1 MDTLQG
7 TLERIVYEN
16 EETGYT
22 IARFSSRDYP
32 NELLTVVGNLM
43 SANPGEGL
51 LLKGQWVI
59 NPKYGRQ
66 FKIEDYETVMPATL
80 VGLKKYLGSGLIKGI
95 GPVMAGR
102 IINHFGL
109 DTMDIIE
116 RSPRKLEQVPG
127 IGRKRVEM
135 VMTAWEE
142 QREIK
147 NVMLFLQSH
156 DVSTT
161 YAVKIFKTYEQD
173 SIKVV
178 SEEPYRLADD
188 IYGIGFK
195 TADQIAQNLGI
206 EKDSPARIM
215 SGIQYVL
222 NQRADDGHV
231 YLPHR
236 ELIGQSSEIL
246 EVTEDQVKEGIDGLL
261 EKEAIVAE
269 KEGGGELLSSL
280 FEREKK
286 PEPMILFE
294 NTIAE
299 TPDEEYAPF
308 DETGKMREN
317 VRNLASSDAEE
328 NAVIFLVPFFYA
340 EVGVANGISR
350 LLNAPGSA
358 QVHHYVEES
367 IDELE
372 VQMRMRLAKK
382 QREAIKKALTN
393 KVMILTGGPGTGKT
407 TTTIGIIRL
416 FEQLDKQVLLA
427 APTGRAAKRLS
438 ETTGREAKTI
448 HRLLEYTPK
457 GNTFKR
463 NQDNPLKAEVVIVDE
478 ISMVDLLLM
487 NNLVKAVPN
496 TASLILVGDI
506 DQLPAVGAGNVLKD
520 LIASECVE
528 VVRLTEVFR
537 QAQKSMIITNA
548 HRVNQGK
555 MPLATGSK
563 ERDFFFIEEEEPEK
577 VTELVLDL
585 ICRRLPSHYGY
596 HPIDNIQLICP
607 MRRGTVGVLNFNR
620 LLQEALNREAQ
631 NLPQGARSFRVG
643 DKVMQIRNNY
653 DYEVFNGDIGRITK
667 LDTVAQ
673 KVAVTYPEKVVN
685 YEYADLDELTLAYAI
700 TVHKSQ
706 GSEYKS
712 VVMPLLTQHYMMLQ
726 RNLLYTGITRAKEL
740 VVIVGTKRALG
751 MAVRNNKVVRRYTG
765 LAERLKRARGDE
777 LMPVDAIAEDS
788 ISGSF

>member
-1 MDTLQG
+1 MDMLQG

-43 SANPGEGL
+43 SSNPGECL
-51 LLKGQWVI
+51 LLKGEWVI

-66 FKIEDYETVMPATL
+66 FKIEDYETIMPATL

-102 IINHFGL
+102 IVNHFSL
-109 DTMDIIE
+109 DTMEIIE

-135 VMTAWEE
+135 VMKAWEE

-161 YAVKIFKTYEQD
+161 YAVKIFKTYEQE

-195 TADQIAQNLGI
+195 TADQIAQNLGMD
-206 EKDSPARIM
+206 KDSPARIM
-215 SGIQYVL
+215 SGVQYVL

-231 YLPHR
+231 YLPTR

-246 EVTEDQVKEGIDGLL
+246 EVTEEQVKEGIDGLL
-261 EKEAIVAE
+261 EKESIVAE
-269 KEGGGELLSSL
+269 KDGGGQLLNNL
-280 FEREKK
+280 FGQKETDQ
-286 PEPMILFE
+286 MALFE
-294 NTIAE
+294 NIVAE
-299 TPDEEYAPF
+299 TPEEEYAPF
-308 DETGKMREN
+308 DEAP
-317 VRNLASSDAEE
+317 NLQDNEAET
-328 NAVIFLVPFFYA
+328 AVIFLVPFFYA

-350 LLNAPGSA
+350 LLNVPGSA

-372 VQMRMRLAKK
+372 VQMRMRLAKN
-382 QREAIKKALTN
+382 QREAIKKALTS

-416 FEQLDKQVLLA
+416 FEQLDKKVILA

-457 GNTFKR
+457 GNTFKK
-463 NQDNPLKAEVVIVDE
+463 NQDNPLEADVVIIDE

-496 TASLILVGDI
+496 TASLILVGDV

-520 LIASECVE
+520 LIASGCVE

-555 MPLATGSK
+555 MPMPTGPK
-563 ERDFFFIEEEEPEK
+563 DRDYFFIEEEEPEK
-577 VTELVLDL
+577 VTELVLNL
-585 ICRRLPSHYGY
+585 ICRRLPSYYGY
-596 HPIDNIQLICP
+596 HPIDDIQLICP

-620 LLQEALNREAQ
+620 LLQDALNENAQ
-631 NLPQGARSFRVG
+631 NLPKGARSFRVG

-653 DYEVFNGDIGRITK
+653 DIEVFNGDIGRITK
-667 LDTVAQ
+667 LDTIAQ
-673 KVAVTYPEKVVN
+673 KVTVTYPEKAVN
-685 YEYADLDELTLAYAI
+685 YEYSDLDELTLAYVI

-765 LAERLKRARGDE
+765 LAERLKRTCGAE
-777 LMPVDAIAEDS
+777 LAEVMEVEHAAGLLERREREGGKS
-788 ISGSF
+788 

>member
-1 MDTLQG
+1 MDTLEG
-7 TLERIVYEN
+7 TLERIVYGN

-32 NELLTVVGNLM
+32 NELLTVVGDLM
-43 SANPGEGL
+43 SANPGECL
-51 LLKGQWVI
+51 LLKGQWIV

-66 FKIEDYETVMPATL
+66 FKIEDYETIMPATL
-80 VGLKKYLGSGLIKGI
+80 AGIKKYLGSGLIKGI

-102 IINHFGL
+102 IVNHFGV
-109 DTMDIIE
+109 DTIDIIE
-116 RSPRKLEQVPG
+116 KSPRKLEQIPG

-135 VMTAWEE
+135 VMNAWEE

-156 DVSTT
+156 NVSTT
-161 YAVKIFKTYEQD
+161 YAVKIYKTYEQE

-195 TADQIAQNLGI
+195 TADTIAQNLGI
-206 EKDSPARIM
+206 DKDAPARIM

-222 NQRADDGHV
+222 NQRANDGHV
-231 YLPHR
+231 YLPTR

-246 EVTEDQVKEGIDGLL
+246 EVTDEQIKEGIDGLL
-261 EKEAIVAE
+261 EKKAIVAE
-269 KEGGGELLSSL
+269 SEGGGLLSPSL
-280 FEREKK
+280 FERKK
-286 PEPMILFE
+286 VPDFAKLFE
-294 NTIAE
+294 EAVAEDANT
-299 TPDEEYAPF
+299 EYVPT
-308 DETGKMREN
+308 DETGDVKEN
-317 VRNLASSDAEE
+317 EVE
-328 NAVIFLVPFFYA
+328 NAAIFLVPFFYS

-350 LLNAPGSA
+350 LLNAPGSV
-358 QVHHYVEES
+358 QTHHYVEES
-367 IDELE
+367 IDEVE
-372 VQMRMRLAKK
+372 VQMRMRFAKK
-382 QREAIKKALTN
+382 QREAIKKTLTN

-407 TTTIGIIRL
+407 TTTLGIIRL
-416 FEQLDKQVLLA
+416 FEQLGKKVLLA

-448 HRLLEYTPK
+448 HRLLEYSPK

-463 NQDNPLKAEVVIVDE
+463 NQDNPLEADVVVIDE

-487 NNLVKAVPN
+487 NNLVKAVHKA
-496 TASLILVGDI
+496 ASLILVGDI

-520 LIASECVE
+520 LIASGCVE

-555 MPLATGSK
+555 MPLSTGTK
-563 ERDFFFIEEEEPEK
+563 DRDFFFIEEEEPEK
-577 VTELVLDL
+577 VAELVLDL
-585 ICRRLPSHYGY
+585 TCKRLPSYYGY
-596 HPIDNIQLICP
+596 HPIDDIQLLCP

-620 LLQEALNREAQ
+620 LLQDALNRDSQ
-631 NLPQGARSFRVG
+631 HLPKGARSFRIG

-653 DYEVFNGDIGRITK
+653 DYDVFNGDIGCITK
-667 LDTVAQ
+667 ADTTAQ
-673 KVAVTYPEKVVN
+673 KVTVTYPAKVVN

-706 GSEYKS
+706 GSEYKAI
-712 VVMPLLTQHYMMLQ
+712 VMPLLTQHYMMLQ

-751 MAVRNNKVVRRYTG
+751 MSVRNNKVVRRYTG
-765 LAERLKRARGDE
+765 LAERLKRTYGGE
-777 LMPVDAIAEDS
+777 PDS
-788 ISGSF
+788 EQS